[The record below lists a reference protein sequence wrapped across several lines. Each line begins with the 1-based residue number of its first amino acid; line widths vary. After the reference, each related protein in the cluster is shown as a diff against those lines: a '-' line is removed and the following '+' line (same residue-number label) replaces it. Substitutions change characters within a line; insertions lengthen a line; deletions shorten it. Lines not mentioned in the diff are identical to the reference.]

1 MLTRLVETVAS
12 PLCAIDGR
20 GVMLSA
26 NRAFVD
32 LLGTT
37 VTVCH
42 DALEAFLTAADA
54 ALLRERCQQPEVAVP
69 LAIDLRGARGGGG
82 AALIDVFP
90 LGDDFL
96 IAASGIE
103 NEARQ
108 ATENVDRTLRE
119 YHSLLVNAPV
129 GIGYSLNRRVV
140 RYNQRFAEMFGYVGD
155 EGIGRP
161 TLELYASEDEYALI
175 SAQASPLLSQG
186 LPFES
191 EMRMRRQDDTRFW
204 AHAVAYVVDP
214 VDPTQGTIWIMSDI
228 DEKKM
233 MRQALDRSLLE
244 LTAIFDN
251 AAVGILFSRNRVIE
265 RCNQCAAELF
275 GYDSPDEL
283 IGKPGITVYPDGESY
298 ARVGHAAGPLLAAG
312 KSFSAD
318 WLMRRRDGDT
328 VWCHIYARAV
338 DPRHTHCGTVW
349 IFEDITDAK
358 HTEEALK
365 QALHEVEAIMHNAS
379 VGVLITRNR
388 RMVRYNGNFAE
399 MFGFAGDSGL
409 DQPARLLYRSDEE
422 YTAVGATAGPL
433 LGNGKPFQQELWMR
447 RQDGGDLWVNL
458 IGYVENPA
466 QPTGGTIWILEDRS
480 AFRRA
485 EEALK
490 QAHDEQQLILDHSV
504 VGIAFVRNRVFQ
516 RCNRRIEEIYGF
528 APGEMTGQSTRIT
541 FLSDG
546 AYAAA
551 GEQVYAALERGQ
563 TYTTETIHRRRD
575 GEPFWVRIT
584 GLAIDPADPNGG
596 SIWNFEDITDRK
608 LAEESLR
615 ESETLQR
622 AILDSAN
629 LIILATDRNGLI
641 VTCNP
646 ATEKTLGWTADEL
659 VGRLPTEVFISTE
672 ALATQREALHAD
684 LGYRANKAIDV
695 LVARARLGR
704 IDDREWRFVRRDGST
719 LPVQLSVS
727 PLHQGG
733 AQVTGFLL
741 VAADISERLAAEWAM
756 KRSHEQLEER
766 VKERTAELEA
776 EMVER
781 RRAEQRLKYL
791 AHHDNLTGL
800 ANRTLLNRR
809 LGEAI
814 ENSAAQGLSAAVM
827 FVDLDRFKNIN
838 DSLGHHT
845 GDALLKEVARRITAV
860 LRAGDTVARI
870 GGDEFVVVLPC
881 IDQVLNAELIA
892 NKLHAALQRPI
903 RVSGHELFATP
914 SIGICVYPQ
923 DGTSADTLL
932 RYADTAMYAA
942 KSAGRNAIRRF
953 DATMTSTAEQHF
965 QIEGALR
972 RAIERR
978 EFVPFFHPWI
988 NLADDTLA
996 GMEVLVRWRHPELG
1010 LVAPGRFIPVAEES
1024 GLIAAIGEQVLR
1036 ATCEQI
1042 CAWDTMGFK
1051 VATLAVNLSPMQFRD
1066 ARLVDRIGAILRET
1080 GVAPSR
1086 IELEITETAVMHDGE
1101 LALATLCR
1109 MKDAGFRLS
1118 VDDFGTGYSS
1128 LAYLKR
1134 FPVDKLKIDRSFV
1147 MDMTRDANDE
1157 AIVRTIVALARTL
1170 HLAVT
1175 AEGVE
1180 TAAQA
1185 DALRKMACNFAQ
1197 GYHYY
1202 RPQPAAEIEIQA
1214 LGRPRSLARVAPG
1227 N

>member
-1 MLTRLVETVAS
+1 MLKRLVEAVTS
-12 PLCAIDGR
+12 PLCAIDSDGDL
-20 GVMLSA
+20 LSA
-26 NRAFVD
+26 NEAFAA

-37 VTVCH
+37 AVECRGPLTPFLSAG
-42 DALEAFLTAADA
+42 DAS
-54 ALLRERCQQPEVAVP
+54 LLRERCQNP
-69 LAIDLRGARGGGG
+69 LAAAPLAVDLRGGRGGGA

-90 LGDDFL
+90 VAGGFL
-96 IAASGIE
+96 VAARAID

-108 ATENVDRTLRE
+108 ATENVSRTLRE

-129 GIGYSLNRRVV
+129 GIGYSLNRRLV
-140 RYNQRFAEMFGYVGD
+140 RYNQRFAEMFGYAGD

-161 TLELYASEDEYALI
+161 TLELYASEEEYAAI
-175 SAQASPLLSQG
+175 SAQATPRLSQG

-191 EMRMRRQDDTRFW
+191 EMRMRRQDDAHFW
-204 AHAVAYVVDP
+204 AHAVAYLVDP
-214 VDPTQGTIWIMSDI
+214 ADPTQGTIWIMSDI
-228 DEKKM
+228 DEKK
-233 MRQALDRSLLE
+233 RIQEALDRSLLE

-283 IGKPGITVYPDGESY
+283 VGKPGITVYPDQESY
-298 ARVGHAAGPLLAAG
+298 DRVGQAASPLLSTG
-312 KSFSAD
+312 KAFSAE
-318 WLMRRRDGDT
+318 WLMRRRHGDT

-338 DPRHTHCGTVW
+338 DPRNTTRGTVW

-358 HTEEALK
+358 QTEEALK
-365 QALHEVEAIMHNAS
+365 LALHEVEAIMHNAS

-388 RMVRYNGNFAE
+388 LMVRYNRNFAE

-409 DQPARLLYRSDEE
+409 GRPARLLYRSDDE
-422 YTAVGATAGPL
+422 YATVGGIAGPL
-433 LGNGKPFQQELWMR
+433 LGSGKPFQQELWMR
-447 RQDGGDLWVNL
+447 RQDGSDLWVNL
-458 IGYVENPA
+458 IGYVENPER
-466 QPTGGTIWILEDRS
+466 PTSGTIWILEDRS

-490 QAHDEQQLILDHSV
+490 QVHDEQQLILDHSV
-504 VGIAFVRNRVFQ
+504 VGIAFVKNRVFQ
-516 RCNRRIEEIYGF
+516 RCNRRVEELYGF
-528 APGEMTGQSTRIT
+528 GPGELIGQSTRVT
-541 FLSDG
+541 FLSEH
-546 AYAAA
+546 AYEAA
-551 GEQVYAALERGQ
+551 GRKVYSALKDGN
-563 TYTTETIHRRRD
+563 TYTTEVIHRRRN
-575 GEPFWVRIT
+575 GEPFWVRVT
-584 GLAIDPADPNGG
+584 GRAIDPADPDGG
-596 SIWNFEDITDRK
+596 SIWNLEDITDRK

-629 LIILATDRNGLI
+629 LMILATDRDGCI

-646 ATEKTLGWTADEL
+646 ATEKLLGWNSDEL
-659 VGRLPTEVFISTE
+659 VGRLPTEVFVSADSI
-672 ALATQREALHAD
+672 ALQREALAAD
-684 LGYRANKAIDV
+684 FDYPASHAIDV
-695 LVARARLGR
+695 LLARARLGSN
-704 IDDREWRFVRRDGST
+704 DEREWRFLRHDGST

-727 PLHQGG
+727 PLLEGG
-733 AQVTGFLL
+733 TQVKGFLL
-741 VAADISERLAAEWAM
+741 VGADITERLEAQQAL
-756 KRSHEQLEER
+756 KRSHDQLEER
-766 VKERTAELEA
+766 VKERTAELET

-791 AHHDNLTGL
+791 AHHDSLTGL

-809 LGEAI
+809 LDEAL

-838 DSLGHHT
+838 DSLGHPI
-845 GDALLKEVARRITAV
+845 GDALLKQVARRITGV

-892 NKLHAALQRPI
+892 NKLHAALQRSI
-903 RVSGHELFATP
+903 YLAGHELFATP

-923 DGTSADTLL
+923 DGGSAETLL
-932 RYADTAMYAA
+932 RHADSAMYAA
-942 KSAGRNAIRRF
+942 KNAGRNAIRRF
-953 DATMTSTAEQHF
+953 DASMTSAAEHHF

-972 RAIERR
+972 RAIDRQ
-978 EFVPFFHPWI
+978 EFVPFFQPWVG
-988 NLADDTLA
+988 LADGAVA
-996 GMEVLVRWRHPELG
+996 GMEVLLRWRHPELG
-1010 LVAPGRFIPVAEES
+1010 LVGPARFIPVAEES

-1036 ATCEQI
+1036 ASCEQLRT
-1042 CAWDTMGFK
+1042 WDAMGLQ
-1051 VATLAVNLSPMQFRD
+1051 VPVLAVNLSPMQFRD
-1066 ARLVDRIGAILRET
+1066 TRLVDLFTAIVRES
-1080 GVAPSR
+1080 GVPPSR

-1101 LALATLCR
+1101 QALETLRR
-1109 MKDAGFRLS
+1109 MKNAGFCLS

-1157 AIVRTIVALARTL
+1157 AIVRTIVTLARTL
-1170 HLAVT
+1170 RLAVT

-1180 TAAQA
+1180 TLAQF
-1185 DALRKMACNFAQ
+1185 DALREMACDFAQ

-1202 RPQPAAEIEIQA
+1202 HPQQAAEIENQSF
-1214 LGRPRSLARVAPG
+1214 GRARRA
-1227 N
+1227 

>member
-20 GVMLSA
+20 GVVLSA

-37 VTVCH
+37 VAAGR
-42 DALEAFLTAADA
+42 DSLEAFLTEADA
-54 ALLRERCQQPEVAVP
+54 ALLRDRCQRPEAAVP

-82 AALIDVFP
+82 AALVDVFP
-90 LGDDFL
+90 FGDDFL

-108 ATENVDRTLRE
+108 ATDHVDRTLRE

-129 GIGYSLNRRVV
+129 GIGYSLNRRTV
-140 RYNQRFAEMFGYVGD
+140 RYNQRFAEMFGYLGD

-161 TLELYASEDEYALI
+161 TRELYASDEEFAAVG
-175 SAQASPLLSQG
+175 AQASPLLSKG
-186 LPFES
+186 LPFEA
-191 EMRMRRQDDTRFW
+191 EMRMRRQDNSLFW

-214 VDPTQGTIWIMSDI
+214 VDPTQGTIWIISDI
-228 DEKKM
+228 DEKKT
-233 MRQALDRSLLE
+233 MRETLDRSLLE
-244 LTAIFDN
+244 MTAIFDN
-251 AAVGILFSRNRVIE
+251 AAVGILFSRNRVLE
-265 RCNQCAAELF
+265 RCNQCAAEIL
-275 GYDSPDEL
+275 GYTSPDEL
-283 IGKPGITVYPDGESY
+283 VGKAGITLYPDEESY
-298 ARVGHAAGPLLAAG
+298 ARVGQEAGPLLATG
-312 KSFSAD
+312 QSFSAD
-318 WLMRRRDGDT
+318 WLMRRADGGT
-328 VWCHIYARAV
+328 VWCRLYARAV
-338 DPRHTHCGTVW
+338 DPQRTDRGTVW
-349 IFEDITDAK
+349 IFENIAEAK
-358 HTEEALK
+358 RTEDSLK
-365 QALHEVEAIMHNAS
+365 QTLREMEAIMRNAS
-379 VGVLITRNR
+379 VGVLFTRSR
-388 RMVRYNGNFAE
+388 RMVRYNANFAE

-422 YTAVGATAGPL
+422 YAAVGATAGPL
-433 LGNGKPFQQELWMR
+433 LGTGKPFQQELWMR
-447 RQDGGDLWVNL
+447 RQDGGDIWVNL
-458 IGYVENPA
+458 IGYVENPE
-466 QPTGGTIWILEDRS
+466 QPTGGTIWILEDRT
-480 AFRRA
+480 AFRRS

-490 QAHDEQQLILDHSV
+490 ETHDELQLILDQSV
-504 VGIAFVRNRVFQ
+504 VGIAFVKNRIFQ
-516 RCNRRIEEIYGF
+516 RCNRRLEEMYGY
-528 APGEMTGQSTRIT
+528 APGELGGQPTRVT
-541 FLSDG
+541 FLSERMFQSLGDM
-546 AYAAA
+546 AYAAL
-551 GEQVYAALERGQ
+551 GRGQ
-563 TYTTETIHRRRD
+563 TYASETIHRRRD
-575 GEPFWVRIT
+575 GEPFWVRVT
-584 GLAIDPADPNGG
+584 GRAINPADPQGG
-596 SIWNFEDITDRK
+596 SIWNLEDITDRK

-629 LIILATDRNGLI
+629 LMILATDRNGLI

-646 ATEKTLGWTADEL
+646 ATEKALGWTADEL
-659 VGRLPTEVFISTE
+659 VGRLPTEVFISAE
-672 ALATQREALHAD
+672 ALAAQRETLHAD
-684 LGYRANKAIDV
+684 LGYHANKAIDV

-791 AHHDNLTGL
+791 AHHDSLTGL

-809 LGEAI
+809 LDEAI

-845 GDALLKEVARRITAV
+845 GDALLKEVARRITGV

-881 IDQVLNAELIA
+881 IDQALNAELIA
-892 NKLHAALQRPI
+892 NKLHAALQRSI
-903 RVSGHELFATP
+903 RVAGHELFATP

-923 DGTSADTLL
+923 DGTNADTLL

-972 RAIERR
+972 HAIKHR

-1010 LVAPGRFIPVAEES
+1010 LIGPGRFIPVAEES

-1101 LALATLCR
+1101 QALATLCR

-1185 DALRKMACNFAQ
+1185 DALREMACNFAQ

-1214 LGRPRSLARVAPG
+1214 LGRPRSLARAAPG